1 MFPLILELNSTIII
15 TQNQL
20 ESTRFH
26 KHVNR
31 LARKKMLINDFTPK
45 QQQILRQLDIGQYA
59 GQTLIAHA
67 PTKKNTKNYYVIH
80 VDVKTNHW
88 RYQPDEPIKPVEV
101 AELLKSGGLRTTPV
115 RHQYVLN
122 SAVFS
127 KPIRRFLKKFI
138 GR

>member
-1 MFPLILELNSTIII
+1 
-15 TQNQL
+15 
-20 ESTRFH
+20 
-26 KHVNR
+26 
-31 LARKKMLINDFTPK
+31 MLINDFTPK

-67 PTKKNTKNYYVIH
+67 PTKKDSKNYYVIH
-80 VDVKTNHW
+80 VDLKTNHW

-101 AELLKSGGLRTTPV
+101 AELLKAGGLRTTTV

-127 KPIRRFLKKFI
+127 KPIRRFFKRFLVDKSI
-138 GR
+138 